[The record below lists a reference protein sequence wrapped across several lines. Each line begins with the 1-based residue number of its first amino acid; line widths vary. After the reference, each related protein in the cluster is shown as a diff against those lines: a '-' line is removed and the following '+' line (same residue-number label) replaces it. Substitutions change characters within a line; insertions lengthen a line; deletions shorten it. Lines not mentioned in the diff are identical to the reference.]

1 MIAASSTALSSHR
14 GAIRPSG
21 LQTYRSP
28 VPWQRWHFTTL
39 SPFLTRPL
47 PSQFLHLA
55 FFLTF
60 GPFSLAMMISKV
72 RSARRIATEGDA
84 LSAYP
89 RDEQWHSPIERY
101 QSRKTARGVDERGV
115 IHAFPGRKRPAF
127 RPCAINPPSFVAS
140 RHAGTRSLDHATG
153 RATTHLC
160 AHALPRAE
168 MTGSA
173 ISRSDFQNRCPRV
186 AALMRATCPSRSL

>member
-1 MIAASSTALSSHR
+1 
-14 GAIRPSG
+14 
-21 LQTYRSP
+21 
-28 VPWQRWHFTTL
+28 
-39 SPFLTRPL
+39 
-47 PSQFLHLA
+47 
-55 FFLTF
+55 
-60 GPFSLAMMISKV
+60 MMISKV

-127 RPCAINPPSFVAS
+127 GPCAINPPSFVAS
-140 RHAGTRSLDHATG
+140 RHAGTRSLDNATG

-160 AHALPRAE
+160 AHALPRTE

-173 ISRSDFQNRCPRV
+173 ISRSDFQEWVPASRGGHASYLPFSIFV
-186 AALMRATCPSRSL
+186 TMKPSSPPSASNLTLSPTLTPLSIARSLTS